1 MRGTEEGK
9 KSNKKILKIV
19 LIIAIIAVIVVVAI
33 VLINKN
39 KGKLSG
45 KIASDG
51 STVELPDGSQIDLN
65 NLDNAEIKEGKKVN
79 NSERIKEAKE
89 FDGYKFSD
97 VTVNSENGETNF
109 VVTVT
114 NISTDFKE
122 ERYVKIVC
130 VNQNDE
136 EIGTLYIAISQ
147 LEAGESINASA
158 VTSDDYINMYD
169 YRIENND

>member
-9 KSNKKILKIV
+9 KSNKKILRIV
-19 LIIAIIAVIVVVAI
+19 LIVAIIAVIVVVI
-33 VLINKN
+33 VLINQN
-39 KGKLSG
+39 KGKASG
-45 KIASDG
+45 KNASDG

>member
-9 KSNKKILKIV
+9 KSNKKILRIV
-19 LIIAIIAVIVVVAI
+19 LIVAIIAVIVVAI
-33 VLINKN
+33 VLINQN
-39 KGKLSG
+39 KGKASG
-45 KIASDG
+45 KNASDG

-65 NLDNAEIKEGKKVN
+65 NLDNAEIKE
-79 NSERIKEAKE
+79 AKE
-89 FDGYKFSD
+89 FDGYKFSN